1 MNTVIIS
8 DKDQIIMSLVHYFV
22 TEEDYTPIVVRGV
35 KDEIWLENTEG
46 AYKIIRINSNHI
58 HNNEQYKFDIF
69 KTKSVMKQIKKKTLS
84 LSMNTLNIFLD
95 LDDSVKL
102 KTEKNI
108 DSIKIDNLDEIKSKE
123 DLVNTFPKLRKKL
136 IHKSEGLDFIVNV
149 TNDLNKKTE
158 KENKKYEATFKP
170 KKIVA
175 TYILML
181 VCIFMYVYSAIKSGR
196 ADSIDVFTLY
206 NLGAINQ
213 GAIKSGEILRLITAI
228 FLHGNII
235 HLLVNMYSL
244 SIVGKQVETYLGKL
258 KMIIICLISG
268 ITGGLLSA
276 ISGTQCGIG
285 FSGAIFGLL
294 GALLYF
300 GYHYRLYLGEALKTQ
315 IIPVILYNLVIS
327 FLIPN
332 IDFFGHLG
340 GLVGG
345 FLCSMALGVSGKS
358 KTNERVNGIITS
370 LIYIGF
376 LIFILMKYV

>member
-95 LDDSVKL
+95 IDDRVKL
-102 KTEKNI
+102 GEEKNI
-108 DSIKIDNLDEIKSKE
+108 DSIKINSIDEIKKKK
-123 DLVNTFPKLRKKL
+123 DLINIFPNLEKKL
-136 IHKSEGLDFIVNV
+136 IPKTEGIDFIVNV

-175 TYILML
+175 TYILMVVCVLLYL
-181 VCIFMYVYSAIKSGR
+181 VSVVKSGSFI
-196 ADSIDVFTLY
+196 SIDVLTLY

-213 GAIKSGEILRLITAI
+213 TAIKSGEVLRLVNSI

-244 SIVGKQVETYLGKL
+244 AIVGKQVETYLGKL
-258 KMIIICLISG
+258 KMIIICLVSG
-268 ITGGLLSA
+268 IAGGLLSA
-276 ISGTQCGIG
+276 VSGTQCGIG
-285 FSGAIFGLL
+285 FSGALFGLL

-300 GYHYRLYLGEALKTQ
+300 GYHYRLYLGEALRSQ
-315 IIPVILYNLVIS
+315 IIPIILYNLVIS

-332 IDFFGHLG
+332 IDFFAHLG

-345 FLCSMALGVSGKS
+345 FLCSMALGISGKS
-358 KTNERVNGIITS
+358 KTNERVNGIITT
-370 LIYIGF
+370 LIYLGF
-376 LIFILMKYV
+376 LGFILIKFA